1 MKVSQ
6 SLAGGRLGEKQPAAT
21 SGAAGQSERAE
32 SSRCP
37 AVCQPRC
44 PVEFGSPQ
52 LARAGV
58 CVHSAEGGGEGGG
71 GSGKW
76 TKKGERE
83 SSSFLF
89 LNVNDGF

>member
-6 SLAGGRLGEKQPAAT
+6 SLAGGRLGEKQSAAT

-44 PVEFGSPQ
+44 PVGFGSPQ

-58 CVHSAEGGGEGGG
+58 CVHSAEGGSEGGG

-76 TKKGERE
+76 TKKENERAP
-83 SSSFLF
+83 LF
-89 LNVNDGF
+89 YF